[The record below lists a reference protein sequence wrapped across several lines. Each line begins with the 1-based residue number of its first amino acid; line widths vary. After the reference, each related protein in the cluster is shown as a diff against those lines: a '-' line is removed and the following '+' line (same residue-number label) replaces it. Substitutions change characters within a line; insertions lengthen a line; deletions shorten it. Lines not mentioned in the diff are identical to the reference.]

1 MGKNENPTL
10 HGGNWAEEFRNPKQY
25 VECKLKMLRKHMYI
39 EPTYDEI
46 LHLKT
51 LKTRGDIDR
60 AVASIIDR
68 HWG

>member
-1 MGKNENPTL
+1 MGKSDNPTL

-25 VECKLKMLRKHMYI
+25 VDHKLKMLRNHMMI
-39 EPTYDEI
+39 DPTEYEI
-46 LHLKT
+46 LHLRS
-51 LKTRGDIDR
+51 LKTEGDIDR

>member
-1 MGKNENPTL
+1 MGMNDNPTL
-10 HGGNWAEEFRNPKQY
+10 HGGSWAEEFRNPKQY
-25 VECKLKMLRKHMYI
+25 VERKLKMLRSHMKI
-39 EPTYDEI
+39 PVTEEEVV
-46 LHLKT
+46 HLKT